1 MRSEHVGRAV
11 WSKAIMRETDRVNRA
26 FGSAAILFV
35 AVWLGVFAASAPAA
49 ERVALVIGNEKYDS
63 LDPLENA
70 ANDARAMAEKLRSL
84 DFELIGGKAHL
95 DVTRNEMLNLLD
107 NLEDQLR
114 GKKGATALVYYSG
127 HGVAEDD
134 DNWLVPVDD
143 AYIRFQENVPE
154 HAVAAWKGVVGRL
167 EARGD
172 GLNIVIL
179 DACRN
184 SPLPSRRKTR
194 GSGIPGLAKGLA
206 RYQPAT
212 LATTVVV
219 YAAAPG
225 KAAYDGPPGGNS
237 PFAEALLSER
247 ATPGRNLNEV
257 LGATFDAVR
266 RATGDLQTPWHE
278 SNAPNLPFQ
287 FVPASDQG
295 GPSQT
300 AQGRKPL
307 KVALQSPSDSGV
319 EPAAGQENPKEQAG
333 RDLQYEPHY
342 DGEFQECP
350 ECPQMVVVPAGTYE
364 MGSPSGEGASD
375 EEHRHRVTIPEP
387 IAIGMFEVKRAEF
400 VYFMEETNRSGGGAC
415 WQYDGAETSETSGPA
430 DPGFIQGE
438 NEPMVCVSWE
448 DAQAYVEWLSNKTQT
463 RYRLLSEA
471 EWEYAARGGTVAPRY
486 WNESE
491 SGQCGSA
498 NGADL
503 ALRTRYPDWF
513 DLIAPC
519 DDGRPHTSE
528 AGSYRPNA
536 FGLYDMLGNAR
547 EWVADC
553 WNGDYTGAPND
564 GSAWT
569 ESGNCALRVLRGGS
583 WLDGPG
589 GVRSSTR
596 DKGTTDI
603 RFSANGFRVARVLD

>member
-1 MRSEHVGRAV
+1 MC
-11 WSKAIMRETDRVNRA
+11 ETDRVNRA
-26 FGSAAILFV
+26 FRSAAMPFV
-35 AVWLGVFAASAPAA
+35 AIWLGMFAASAPAA
-49 ERVALVIGNEKYDS
+49 DRVALVIGNAKYDT
-63 LDPLENA
+63 LVPLENP
-70 ANDARAMAEKLRSL
+70 ANDAQAMAEKLRGL
-84 DFELIGGKAHL
+84 DFKLIGGKAHV
-95 DVTRNEMLNLLD
+95 DVTRNEMLDLLD
-107 NLEDQLR
+107 DMEKRLR
-114 GKKGATALVYYSG
+114 PLKGATALVYYSG
-127 HGVAEDD
+127 HGVAEGD

-143 AYIRFQENVPE
+143 KRIQYRENVPDY
-154 HAVAAWKGVVGRL
+154 AVAAWEGVVGRL
-167 EARGD
+167 EVRGD

-179 DACRN
+179 DACRDN
-184 SPLPSRRKTR
+184 PLPSRRKTK
-194 GSGIPGLAKGLA
+194 GSGTPGLAKGLA

-212 LATTVVV
+212 PATTVVV

-225 KAAYDGPPGGNS
+225 DAAFDGLPGGNS
-237 PFAEALLSER
+237 PFAAALLSEME
-247 ATPGRNLNEV
+247 APGRNLNEV
-257 LGATFDAVR
+257 LGATFKAVH
-266 RATGDLQTPWHE
+266 RATGNVQRPWHE

-287 FVPASDQG
+287 FVPASAQG

-300 AQGRKPL
+300 AQRHEPL
-307 KVALQSPSDSGV
+307 KVALQSTSDGDV
-319 EPAAGQENPKEQAG
+319 EPAAAHEDLKEQAA
-333 RDLQYEPHY
+333 RDLQFELEY

-350 ECPQMVVVPAGTYE
+350 QCPKMVVVPAGTYE
-364 MGSPSGEGASD
+364 MGSPSGEGAID
-375 EEHRHRVTIPEP
+375 EEGRHRVTIPEP
-387 IAIGMFEVKRAEF
+387 IAIGMFEVRRAEF
-400 VYFMEETNRSGGGAC
+400 THFMEETNWSGGSAC
-415 WQYDGAETSETSGPA
+415 WQYDGAQTRETGGSA

-448 DAQAYVEWLSNKTQT
+448 DAQAYVEWLSTRTKG

-486 WNESE
+486 WDESE
-491 SGQCGSA
+491 SGQCGNA
-498 NGADL
+498 NGADI

-513 DLIAPC
+513 ELTAPC

-528 AGSYRPNA
+528 AGSYEPNA

-553 WNGDYTGAPND
+553 WNGDYTGAPKD

-589 GVRSSTR
+589 GMRSSTR
-596 DKGTTDI
+596 DKGTTGI